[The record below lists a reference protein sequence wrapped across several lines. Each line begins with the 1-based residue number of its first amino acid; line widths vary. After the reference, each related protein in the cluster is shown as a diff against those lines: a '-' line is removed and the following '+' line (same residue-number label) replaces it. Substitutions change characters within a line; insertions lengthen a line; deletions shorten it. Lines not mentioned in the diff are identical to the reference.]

1 MRAPSEVALEGE
13 MVPVKRISPT
23 YPTALKFRLLI
34 ALSCHAGFD
43 SALSTSR
50 AETGLTHAG
59 VQRPERAVEQLWYHW
74 SPLAALISGLPVA
87 SKRT

>member
-1 MRAPSEVALEGE
+1 
-13 MVPVKRISPT
+13 MVPVKRIS
-23 YPTALKFRLLI
+23 PTALKFRLLI

-59 VQRPERAVEQLWYHW
+59 VQLPERAVEQLWYHW